1 MNNAAKICSYGLN
14 ILENIEV
21 KHVFQCKACNTLLS
35 KTLLSNTFHT
45 MRPSTFNL
53 VDNFEKIDN
62 IRQVLNMVLVFCR
75 LWDNLNKFVNVKVIL
90 LKNLKDNSFK
100 KFNWKSV
107 RHPIFKTPID
117 EK

>member
-1 MNNAAKICSYGLN
+1 
-14 ILENIEV
+14 
-21 KHVFQCKACNTLLS
+21 
-35 KTLLSNTFHT
+35 
-45 MRPSTFNL
+45 
-53 VDNFEKIDN
+53 
-62 IRQVLNMVLVFCR
+62 MVLVFCR